1 LSEARAREMNEKL
14 EKTKTKVEA
23 PSLSRRELEIEV
35 PAGEAAQEFERVLGD
50 YASRARLD
58 GFRRGKAPRDMVKRL
73 FYSDIK
79 NSVVENLA
87 PRALRESLREENINP
102 VTTPVISDVSYRE
115 GEAFRFK
122 AKVEVLPDFE
132 LPPYKKVRVKKRQI
146 QVAEEE
152 VERSLEDLRQKS
164 AEYLPVEGRG
174 VADGDYVVLE
184 WKGKDV
190 KTKRFLPTEK
200 ILVLAGHPDNEKAL
214 NENLAGLK
222 PQETRTFVIS
232 YPPDHAQKR
241 LAGRTLEY
249 EIKVVSIKEKKVPA
263 KTDDWAK
270 DLGEF
275 ENLSDLRAKIR
286 KELEKAKNESVRREM
301 GDDLVRTLSEKLEL
315 ELPETLVEQEADTL
329 LKTWVQSSPA
339 LKPDQ
344 VEELRQKAKSRAAE
358 KVKEELILGKIA
370 EQEKL
375 EVTDE
380 EVEAEIKDLAKR
392 NNVPLAQVVDTIN
405 REGKREDL
413 KHGLLLR
420 KVIDFLLENAV
431 LY

>member
-1 LSEARAREMNEKL
+1 MNEKL

-23 PSLSRRELEIEV
+23 PSLSRRELEIEI
-35 PAGEAAQEFERVLGD
+35 PAGEAAQEFEKVLDD

-87 PRALRESLREENINP
+87 PRALRESLREEKINP
-102 VTTPVISDVSYRE
+102 ITTPVISDISYQE

-122 AKVEVLPDFE
+122 ASVEILPDFE
-132 LPPYKKVRVKKRQI
+132 LPSYKKVEVKKK
-146 QVAEEE
+146 QVTAGEEE
-152 VERSLEDLRQKS
+152 VESSLEDLRQKS

-184 WKGKDV
+184 WKGKDI

-200 ILVLAGHPDNEKAL
+200 ILVLAGHPDNEKVL

-232 YPPDHAQKR
+232 YPPDYAQKR

-286 KELEKAKNESVRREM
+286 KELEKAKNEAARREM
-301 GDDLVRTLSEKLEL
+301 GEDLVRTLSERLEL
-315 ELPETLVEQEADTL
+315 ELPETLVEQEAGTL
-329 LKTWVQSSPA
+329 LKSWAQSSPGT
-339 LKPDQ
+339 LNPEQ
-344 VEELRQKAKSRAAE
+344 YEELRQKAKSRAAE
-358 KVKEELILGKIA
+358 KVKEELILRKIA
-370 EQEKL
+370 AQEKL

-392 NNVPLAQVVDTIN
+392 NKAPLAQVVETIN

-413 KHGLLLR
+413 KHSLLLR